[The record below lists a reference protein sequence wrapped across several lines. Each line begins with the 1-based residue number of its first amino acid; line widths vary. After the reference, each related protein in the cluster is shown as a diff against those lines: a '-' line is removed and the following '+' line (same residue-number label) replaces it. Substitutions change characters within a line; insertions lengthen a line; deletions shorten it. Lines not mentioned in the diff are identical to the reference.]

1 MVERVWML
9 MEITDV
15 GSRKCLLAQLEIQYT
30 QPAQECLKDQP

>member
-15 GSRKCLLAQLEIQYT
+15 GSRTCLLAQLEIQYK